1 MCLFCKIIAR
11 EVPGKIVYED
21 DDVLA
26 FEDIRPV
33 APTHTLV
40 IPKRHIVSIDEAKPE
55 DAQLLGKLML
65 VASKIAKDAGIQEGG
80 WRFVINN
87 GANAGQ
93 SVFHIHAH
101 VLGGRAMQ
109 WPPG

>member
-1 MCLFCKIIAR
+1 MCLFCKLIAR
-11 EVPGKIVYED
+11 EVPANILYED
-21 DDVLA
+21 DEILA
-26 FEDIRPV
+26 FSDIRPA
-33 APTHTLV
+33 APTHALV
-40 IPKRHIVSIDEAKPE
+40 IPKKHIVSLDDAKPE
-55 DAQLLGKLML
+55 DAELLGKMMV
-65 VASKIAKDAGIQEGG
+65 VASRVAKDAGIQESG

-87 GANAGQ
+87 GQNAGQ